1 MKTQRLTALSSAL
14 LLASFS
20 ANATT
25 EIEWWHAMGGNLGEK
40 VNEIA
45 EKFNASQDD
54 YSVKPIYKGNY
65 TETMT
70 GAVSA
75 FRANKQPHIVQV
87 FEVGTATMMSAKG
100 AVYPVY
106 ELMENANVPF
116 DQSDYL
122 SSVTGY
128 YSDEDGNMLSMPF
141 NSSTPVLYYNKDLFA
156 KAGVNPPKTWEEVE
170 QVSEKLLANGA
181 QCGFTTG
188 WQSWVQIENLGA
200 RHNAPIATNDNGFSS
215 VDNKML
221 INQSP
226 FVDHIAK
233 MADWQQAGIFEYG
246 GRRSDSAPLFYSG
259 ECAMYMNSSASYAGV
274 RESVKDFEFGV
285 AKLPYWDKAVKQPRN
300 TIIGGATLWVLQGH
314 ESEEYKGVA
323 QFFSFLSQPEI
334 QADWHQFTGY
344 LPITHD
350 AYELSKK
357 QGFYA
362 TNPGTDIAIKQMT
375 EVEPTPASKG
385 IRLGNFVQIRD
396 VINEELETVWSGD
409 QSAQEALDE
418 AVERANG
425 LLSKFAKA
433 NQ

>member
-54 YSVKPIYKGNY
+54 YSVKPVYNGNY

-170 QVSEKLLANGA
+170 KVSEKLLANGA

-200 RHNAPIATNDNGFSS
+200 RHNAPIATNDNGFGS

-285 AKLPYWDKAVKQPRN
+285 AKLPYWDKAVEQPRN

-344 LPITHD
+344 LPITHE

-362 TNPGTDIAIKQMT
+362 QNPGTDVAIKQMT

-418 AVERANG
+418 AVERANS